1 MDLPLDFVQNCS
13 VMRELRMAYNDLD
26 RVPSNIRSIV
36 YLQVLDLRGNRI
48 KDLSK
53 ARLEDARELVT
64 IFLQSNRLETIPDSF
79 ESFEHLRI
87 LNLSSNNL
95 SIVPLV
101 LFRIFSLEE
110 LDLSFN
116 EISEIPEEIGQL
128 VRLRKLLLFG
138 NMIGPYLPKSMSSLA
153 RLKKLD
159 IRQNG
164 ILNLDTVNDLR
175 SLEEILVDFNTNFMF
190 NNSFRSLARASFLKC
205 NMTDISVKGTSETL
219 TNLDLSSNK
228 LSNLSPELFEH
239 LKSLETLNLDHNR
252 ISSIPATISLLKRL
266 RTLTISNN
274 ILSSLPESIGQM
286 ESLIELDVHCNNL
299 GELPVAIWKCS
310 LIALN
315 ASSNLLENFP
325 DPPKMLTPPVL
336 NALSASSSTVTL
348 CDPENSQNMIS
359 SSVSSPTPSRSKPL
373 PAPPVPLQNT
383 PSGRAPYAPPLAH
396 SLLTLCLGDNR
407 LPDEVMFPL
416 SHFLSIQV
424 LNISHN
430 YITEIPRGKIPNMG
444 QIVELYVSG
453 NQLTSLP
460 AEDIER
466 LRSLRVLH
474 VNGNKLTTL
483 PAELGKINRLGVL
496 DVGCNMLKYNIANWP
511 YDWNW

>member
-26 RVPSNIRSIV
+26 RVPSNVRSIV

-87 LNLSSNNL
+87 LNLSSNNM
-95 SIVPLV
+95 SKIPLV
-101 LFRIFSLEE
+101 LFRILSLEE

-138 NMIGPYLPKSMSSLA
+138 NRIGPYLPKSMSALA

-164 ILNLDTVNDLR
+164 ILNLDAIDDLR
-175 SLEEILVDFNTNFMF
+175 SLEEILVDFNTNIIF

-205 NMTDISVKGTSETL
+205 NMTDISVRGTSETL
-219 TNLDLSSNK
+219 TYLDISSNK
-228 LSNLSPELFEH
+228 LSNLSPTLFEH
-239 LKSLETLNLDHNR
+239 LKSLETLKLDHNS
-252 ISSIPATISLLKRL
+252 ISSIPATISLMNRL
-266 RTLTISNN
+266 RSLTVSNN
-274 ILSSLPESIGQM
+274 MLSNLPDSIGQM

-299 GELPVAIWKCS
+299 SELPVAIWKCS

-315 ASSNLLENFP
+315 VSSNLLENFP
-325 DPPKMLTPPVL
+325 DPPKMLAPPVL
-336 NALSASSSTVTL
+336 NALSASSSTATL
-348 CDPENSQNMIS
+348 CDPENAQNMIKS
-359 SSVSSPTPSRSKPL
+359 ANSPTPSRSKPL

-444 QIVELYVSG
+444 LIVELYVSG

-466 LRSLRVLH
+466 LKSLRVLH

-483 PAELGKINRLGVL
+483 PAELGKINRLNVL